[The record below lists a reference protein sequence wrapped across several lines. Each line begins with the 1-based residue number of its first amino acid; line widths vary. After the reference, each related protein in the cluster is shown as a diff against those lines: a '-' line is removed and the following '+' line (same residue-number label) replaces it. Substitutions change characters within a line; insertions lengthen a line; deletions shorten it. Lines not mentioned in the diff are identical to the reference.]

1 MDVGYI
7 QVRESCVGV
16 VGDVLRSFSLGH
28 REMNS
33 THTVHIQMH
42 TPSFNQSSMYTVRI
56 YHDFVS
62 GSGRE
67 RASIKYCEVA
77 IRGPTLHG
85 LLDQQLVLS
94 RVLW

>member
-7 QVRESCVGV
+7 QVREFCVGV
-16 VGDVLRSFSLGH
+16 VGDVLRSFSLGD

-33 THTVHIQMH
+33 TCTVHSQMH
-42 TPSFNQSSMYTVRI
+42 TPPLNQSSMYTVRI

-62 GSGRE
+62 GSCRE

-77 IRGPTLHG
+77 ISGPTLHR